1 MNQSDSDTAS
11 LAKIRR
17 EARLLFWSSCLTL
30 CGTFLMIW
38 SITAGLA
45 CLAITFVLWFM
56 CYQKLGSLTKRASQ
70 QDLQFLQDS
79 AVIRMKI
86 EHMRDTRQ
94 HINSNSVISLT
105 LSFIDAPHKQVTICA
120 PLSALAIQVLS
131 DSGFADVY
139 YLERTGQARLVPI
152 DQTSV

>member
-17 EARLLFWSSCLTL
+17 EARLLFWCSCLTL

-38 SITAGLA
+38 SMTAGLV
-45 CLAITFVLWFM
+45 CLAITFILWFM
-56 CYQKLGSLTKRASQ
+56 CYQKLGRLAKRATQ
-70 QDLQFLQDS
+70 QDQQFLQDS
-79 AVIRMKI
+79 VVIRMKI

-105 LSFIDAPHKQVTICA
+105 LSFRDAPLKQVTICA
-120 PLSALAIQVLS
+120 PLSALALQVLR
-131 DSGFADVY
+131 DSGYADVY